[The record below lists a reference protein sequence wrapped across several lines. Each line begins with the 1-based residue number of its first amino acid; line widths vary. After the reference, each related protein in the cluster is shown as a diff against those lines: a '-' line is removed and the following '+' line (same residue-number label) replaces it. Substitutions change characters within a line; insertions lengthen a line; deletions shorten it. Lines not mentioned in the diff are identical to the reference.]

1 MNLGGANKHS
11 SSSMTHI
18 SFKSNLKEQDFVQ
31 QSFSEFVSRA
41 SSEVFDLKVLL
52 FSWQYLME
60 KDIVALADVFTY
72 LE

>member
-1 MNLGGANKHS
+1 
-11 SSSMTHI
+11 MTHI

-52 FSWQYLME
+52 FSLQYLME